1 MRYLFFDIE
10 CCNGR
15 NICEFGYVI
24 TDDKF
29 NILEKKDT
37 TINPENK
44 FNLIGRPGHRDLY
57 LCYDESVYYKS
68 YKFPYYYDEIK
79 KRDG

>member
-29 NILEKKDT
+29 NILEKKILQSIQKT
-37 TINPENK
+37 
-44 FNLIGRPGHRDLY
+44 NLILQVDLM
-57 LCYDESVYYKS
+57 V
-68 YKFPYYYDEIK
+68 EIYIFIILSLHIIK
-79 KRDG
+79 AINFHISMMI

>member
-29 NILEKKDT
+29 NILEKKILQLT
-37 TINPENK
+37 QKT
-44 FNLIGRPGHRDLY
+44 NLILQGDLMVEIY
-57 LCYDESVYYKS
+57 IFIILSQLIIGVIN
-68 YKFPYYYDEIK
+68 FHIFIK
-79 KRDG
+79 KLKS

>member
-29 NILEKKDT
+29 NILEKKILQLT
-37 TINPENK
+37 RKT
-44 FNLIGRPGHRDLY
+44 NLILQGDLMVEIY
-57 LCYDESVYYKS
+57 IFIILSQLIIEVIN
-68 YKFPYYYDEIK
+68 FHIFIK
-79 KRDG
+79 KLKS

>member
-29 NILEKKDT
+29 NILEKKILQLT
-37 TINPENK
+37 QKT
-44 FNLIGRPGHRDLY
+44 NLILQGDLMVEIY
-57 LCYDESVYYKS
+57 IFIILSQLIIEVIN
-68 YKFPYYYDEIK
+68 FRIFIK
-79 KRDG
+79 KLKS

>member
-29 NILEKKDT
+29 NILEKKILQLT
-37 TINPENK
+37 QKT
-44 FNLIGRPGHRDLY
+44 NLILQGDLMVEIY
-57 LCYDESVYYKS
+57 IFIILSQLIIEVIN
-68 YKFPYYYDEIK
+68 FHIFIK
-79 KRDG
+79 KLKS

>member
-29 NILEKKDT
+29 NILKKKILQLT
-37 TINPENK
+37 QKT
-44 FNLIGRPGHRDLY
+44 NLILQGDLMVEIY
-57 LCYDESVYYKS
+57 IFIILSQLIIEVINFHIFMKILKS
-68 YKFPYYYDEIK
+68 
-79 KRDG
+79 

>member
-15 NICEFGYVI
+15 DICEFGYII

-29 NILEKKDT
+29 NILEKKILQLIQKT
-37 TINPENK
+37 
-44 FNLIGRPGHRDLY
+44 NLILLVDQ
-57 LCYDESVYYKS
+57 VI
-68 YKFPYYYDEIK
+68 EIYIFAMMSPFIIK
-79 KRDG
+79 AISSLITIMK

>member
-29 NILEKKDT
+29 NILEKKILQLT
-37 TINPENK
+37 QKT
-44 FNLIGRPGHRDLY
+44 NLILQGDMMVEIYIFIILSQLIIEVINFHI
-57 LCYDESVYYKS
+57 
-68 YKFPYYYDEIK
+68 FIK
-79 KRDG
+79 KLKS

>member
-24 TDDKF
+24 TNDKF
-29 NILEKKDT
+29 NILEKKILQLT
-37 TINPENK
+37 QKT
-44 FNLIGRPGHRDLY
+44 NLILQGDLMVEIY
-57 LCYDESVYYKS
+57 IFIILSQLIIEVIN
-68 YKFPYYYDEIK
+68 FHIFIK
-79 KRDG
+79 KLKS

>member
-24 TDDKF
+24 TDDNF
-29 NILEKKDT
+29 NILEKKDFI
-37 TINPENK
+37 INPENK
-44 FNLIGRPGHRDLY
+44 FNLTGRPDGRDLY
-57 LCYDESVYYKS
+57 LFYPESTYYRS
-68 YKFPYYYDEIK
+68 NNFPYFY
-79 KRDG
+79 